1 MLIDSVRK
9 QYVCFGIAALL
20 AFMIFPS
27 ALAAQIIGPCIQFLD
42 ENGAP
47 THQGLK
53 CDFSADGVT
62 VKFFGGGS
70 VQFSV
75 NGVNMGAVQQN
86 PPTAIEFKATFKTQK
101 IGGTNVATIS
111 EFTWIG
117 AGKPQGN
124 AVIPAGATDFL
135 FTSGSGL
142 DPVRFTTT
150 NPNTGKPEKSST
162 VRPPLTTTQVELFL
176 TKQP

>member
-75 NGVNMGAVQQN
+75 NGVSMGNVQSN
-86 PPTAIEFKATFKTQK
+86 PPKAHEFTATFTN
-101 IGGTNVATIS
+101 GTIT
-111 EFTWIG
+111 EFTWRG
-117 AGKPQGN
+117 GGKPQGSAN
-124 AVIPAGATDFL
+124 IPAGATDFH
-135 FTSGSGL
+135 FTSESGL
-142 DPVRFTTT
+142 NPVTFTTK
-150 NPNTGKPEKSST
+150 GEKGGT
-162 VRPPLTTTQVELFL
+162 ARPPLTTFQVELIL